1 MLNMF
6 LSLTTEMDE
15 IINVIS
21 QQKLGTV
28 KRCEVN
34 RSILVTKICSKNTN
48 EGVLAAHFSS
58 SCNGGREN
66 VVEIVQVNGR
76 AAKVTFKDPSGI
88 YINMLYIYLL
98 FMQ

>member
-1 MLNMF
+1 MF

-21 QQKLGTV
+21 QQNLGTAE
-28 KRCEVN
+28 RCEVN
-34 RSILVTKICSKNTN
+34 RSILVTEICSNNTN

-58 SCNGGREN
+58 SRNGGREN
-66 VVEIVQVNGR
+66 VIEIVKVKGR
-76 AAKVTFKDPSGI
+76 AAKVTVKDPSGI